1 MANTLVVGT
10 QWGDEGKGKIVDFL
24 SEKADIVA
32 RYQGG
37 TNAGHTIV
45 IGDEKFIMHLIPS
58 GILHPNIQCII
69 GNGVVIP
76 LESLIKEMDELIE
89 RGIHIGENLLISDRA
104 HLIMPYH
111 PLVESG
117 ANSREGSKLGTTLK
131 GIGPAYTDKMNR
143 LAGIRIA
150 DLFDAELFA
159 EKLDFNLQS
168 KLKNLESFRSEIDKV
183 VILEKYKEYAE
194 RIKPHVA
201 ETSLILHHAI
211 RAGKRILFEGAQGTL
226 LDIDFGTYP
235 FVTSSNTT
243 VGGVCTGLGIGPKA
257 IDEVMGIVK
266 AYTTRVGEGPFPTEL
281 SNALGEHL
289 RKKGAEFGATTGRP
303 RRCGWL
309 DMVVLKY
316 ATRINGLTS
325 IALTKLDVLDE
336 IDTIKVCVA
345 YKHKSDIITEFPSN
359 LKILDECEPIYEELP
374 GWMTPISEAKSYDEL
389 PSHAREYVEFIS
401 EQLETKIAIISVGPS
416 RAQTLVLNET
426 FSRRTSF
433 SPAKSIS
440 TF

>member
-1 MANTLVVGT
+1 MANTLVVGA

-37 TNAGHTIV
+37 NNAGHTIV

-58 GILHPNIQCII
+58 GILHPNVHCII
-69 GNGVVIP
+69 GNGVVLP
-76 LESLIKEMDELIE
+76 LENLIKEMDDLIE

-111 PLVESG
+111 SLMESVAESQG
-117 ANSREGSKLGTTLK
+117 EGRKLGTTLR

-150 DLFDAELFA
+150 DLFDAELFE
-159 EKLDFNLQS
+159 EKLDFNIQS
-168 KLKNLESFRSEIDKV
+168 KMQNLETLQNKIDKIA
-183 VILEKYKEYAE
+183 ILEKYREYAQ
-194 RIKPHVA
+194 RIKPHVTD
-201 ETSLILHHAI
+201 TSLILHNAI
-211 RAGKRILFEGAQGTL
+211 KDGKRILFEGAQGTL
-226 LDIDFGTYP
+226 LDVDFGTYP

-243 VGGVCTGLGIGPKA
+243 VGGVCTGLGIGPRA

-266 AYTTRVGEGPFPTEL
+266 AYTTRVGDGPFPTEL
-281 SNALGEHL
+281 SNALGEYL
-289 RKKGAEFGATTGRP
+289 RQKGAEFGATTGRP

-316 ATRINGLTS
+316 AARINGLTS

-336 IDTIKVCVA
+336 VDTIKVCVA
-345 YKHKSDIITEFPSN
+345 YKHKSNIITEFPSN
-359 LKILDECEPIYEELP
+359 LRILYECEPIYEELP
-374 GWMTPISEAKSYDEL
+374 GWMTPTSESKSYDDL
-389 PSHAREYVEFIS
+389 PAHARKYVEFIS
-401 EQLETKIAIISVGPS
+401 KQLETEIAIISVGPG
-416 RAQTLVLNET
+416 RNQTLVLND
-426 FSRRTSF
+426 
-433 SPAKSIS
+433 KSL
-440 TF
+440 

>member
-168 KLKNLESFRSEIDKV
+168 KLKNLE
-183 VILEKYKEYAE
+183 
-194 RIKPHVA
+194 
-201 ETSLILHHAI
+201 
-211 RAGKRILFEGAQGTL
+211 
-226 LDIDFGTYP
+226 
-235 FVTSSNTT
+235 
-243 VGGVCTGLGIGPKA
+243 
-257 IDEVMGIVK
+257 
-266 AYTTRVGEGPFPTEL
+266 
-281 SNALGEHL
+281 
-289 RKKGAEFGATTGRP
+289 
-303 RRCGWL
+303 
-309 DMVVLKY
+309 
-316 ATRINGLTS
+316 
-325 IALTKLDVLDE
+325 
-336 IDTIKVCVA
+336 
-345 YKHKSDIITEFPSN
+345 
-359 LKILDECEPIYEELP
+359 
-374 GWMTPISEAKSYDEL
+374 
-389 PSHAREYVEFIS
+389 
-401 EQLETKIAIISVGPS
+401 
-416 RAQTLVLNET
+416 
-426 FSRRTSF
+426 
-433 SPAKSIS
+433 
-440 TF
+440 

>member
-1 MANTLVVGT
+1 MANTLVVGA

-24 SEKADIVA
+24 SEKADVVA

-45 IGDEKFIMHLIPS
+45 IGDKKFIMHLIPS

-76 LESLIKEMDELIE
+76 LESLIKEMDGLIE

-111 PLVESG
+111 PLMESV
-117 ANSREGSKLGTTLK
+117 ANSREGKKLGTTLR
-131 GIGPAYTDKMNR
+131 GIGPAYMDKMNR

-150 DLFDAELFA
+150 DLFDAELFE
-159 EKLDFNLQS
+159 EKLDFNIQNKLQLVENLQS
-168 KLKNLESFRSEIDKV
+168 KIDKST
-183 VILEKYKEYAE
+183 ILKQYREYAQ

-201 ETSLILHHAI
+201 DTSSVLHNAI
-211 RAGKRILFEGAQGTL
+211 KNGKRILFEGAQGTL

-281 SNALGEHL
+281 SNTLGEHL
-289 RKKGAEFGATTGRP
+289 RQKGAEFGATTGRP

-316 ATRINGLTS
+316 AARINGLTS

-336 IDTIKVCVA
+336 MDTIKVCVA

-359 LKILDECEPIYEELP
+359 LRILYECEPIYEDLP
-374 GWMTPISEAKSYDEL
+374 GWKTPISEAKNYDDL
-389 PSHAREYVEFIS
+389 PIHAQKYIEFIS
-401 EQLETKIAIISVGPS
+401 EQLETKIAIISVGPA
-416 RAQTLVLNET
+416 RTQTLVLNE
-426 FSRRTSF
+426 
-433 SPAKSIS
+433 KL
-440 TF
+440 

>member
-1 MANTLVVGT
+1 MANTLVVGA
-10 QWGDEGKGKIVDFL
+10 QWGDEGKGKVVDFL

-45 IGDEKFIMHLIPS
+45 IEDEKFIMHLIPS

-76 LESLIKEMDELIE
+76 LESLIKEMDGLIE

-111 PLVESG
+111 PLMESV
-117 ANSREGSKLGTTLK
+117 ANSREGRKLGTTLR
-131 GIGPAYTDKMNR
+131 GIGPAYMDKMNR

-150 DLFDAELFA
+150 DLFDTELFE
-159 EKLDFNLQS
+159 EKLDFNIQSKLQLVESLQS
-168 KLKNLESFRSEIDKV
+168 KIDKNA
-183 VILEKYKEYAE
+183 ILKQYREYAQ

-201 ETSLILHHAI
+201 DTSSVLHNAI
-211 RAGKRILFEGAQGTL
+211 KNGKRILFEGAQGTL

-266 AYTTRVGEGPFPTEL
+266 TYTTRVGEGPFPTEL
-281 SNALGEHL
+281 SNTLGEHL
-289 RKKGAEFGATTGRP
+289 RQKGAEFGATTGRP

-316 ATRINGLTS
+316 AARINGLTS

-336 IDTIKVCVA
+336 MDTIKVCVA

-359 LKILDECEPIYEELP
+359 LRILYECEPIYEELP
-374 GWMTPISEAKSYDEL
+374 GWKTDISEAKNYEDL
-389 PSHAREYVEFIS
+389 PTHAQKYAEFIS
-401 EQLETKIAIISVGPS
+401 KQLETEIAIISVGPG

-426 FSRRTSF
+426 L
-433 SPAKSIS
+433 
-440 TF
+440 

>member
-1 MANTLVVGT
+1 MANILVVGA

-24 SEKADIVA
+24 SEKIDIVA

-37 TNAGHTIV
+37 NNAGHTIV

-58 GILHPNIQCII
+58 GILHSNIQCII

-111 PLVESG
+111 SLMESVAESQG
-117 ANSREGSKLGTTLK
+117 KGRKLGTTLK
-131 GIGPAYTDKMNR
+131 GIGPAYMDKMNR
-143 LAGIRIA
+143 LAGIRIV
-150 DLFDAELFA
+150 DLFDAELFE
-159 EKLDFNLQS
+159 EKLDFNIQS
-168 KLKNLESFRSEIDKV
+168 KLQNVAIQNEIDKTT
-183 VILEKYKEYAE
+183 ILEKYREYAQ

-201 ETSLILHHAI
+201 DTSLILHNAI
-211 RAGKRILFEGAQGTL
+211 KEGKRILFEGAQGTL

-281 SNALGEHL
+281 SNVLGEHL
-289 RKKGAEFGATTGRP
+289 RRKGAEFGATTGRP

-309 DMVVLKY
+309 DMVILKY
-316 ATRINGLTS
+316 AARINGLTN

-359 LKILDECEPIYEELP
+359 LRILYECEPIYEELP
-374 GWMTPISEAKSYDEL
+374 GWMTPISETKSYDDL
-389 PSHAREYVEFIS
+389 PANAQKYVEFIS
-401 EQLETKIAIISVGPS
+401 KYLETEIGIISVGP
-416 RAQTLVLNET
+416 RRDQTLVRQELD
-426 FSRRTSF
+426 
-433 SPAKSIS
+433 K
-440 TF
+440 

>member
-1 MANTLVVGT
+1 MANTLVVGA

-37 TNAGHTIV
+37 NNAGHTLV

-111 PLVESG
+111 SLMESVAESQG
-117 ANSREGSKLGTTLK
+117 KGRKLGTTLK
-131 GIGPAYTDKMNR
+131 GIGPAYMDKMNR

-150 DLFDAELFA
+150 DIFDAELFE
-159 EKLDFNLQS
+159 EKLDFNIQS
-168 KLKNLESFRSEIDKV
+168 KLQNVKTLQNEIDKTT
-183 VILEKYKEYAE
+183 ILEKYREYAQ

-201 ETSLILHHAI
+201 DTSLILHNAI
-211 RAGKRILFEGAQGTL
+211 KEGKRILFEGAQGTL
-226 LDIDFGTYP
+226 LDVDFGTYP

-257 IDEVMGIVK
+257 IDEVLGIVK

-281 SNALGEHL
+281 SNELGEHL
-289 RKKGAEFGATTGRP
+289 RQKGAEFGATTGRP

-316 ATRINGLTS
+316 AVRINGLTN

-359 LKILDECEPIYEELP
+359 LRILYECEPIYEELP
-374 GWMTPISEAKSYDEL
+374 GWMTPISEAKSYDDL
-389 PSHAREYVEFIS
+389 PANAQKYVEFIS
-401 EQLETKIAIISVGPS
+401 EQLETEIAIISVGPR
-416 RAQTLVLNET
+416 RAQTLVLND
-426 FSRRTSF
+426 
-433 SPAKSIS
+433 KSL
-440 TF
+440 

>member
-1 MANTLVVGT
+1 MANTLVVGA

-37 TNAGHTIV
+37 NNAGHTIV

-58 GILHPNIQCII
+58 GILHPNVHCII
-69 GNGVVIP
+69 GNGVVLP
-76 LESLIKEMDELIE
+76 LENLIKEMDDLIE

-111 PLVESG
+111 SLMESVAESQG
-117 ANSREGSKLGTTLK
+117 EGRKLGTTLR

-150 DLFDAELFA
+150 DLFDAELFE
-159 EKLDFNLQS
+159 EKLDFNIQS
-168 KLKNLESFRSEIDKV
+168 KLQNLETLQNKIDKIA
-183 VILEKYKEYAE
+183 ILEKYREYAQ
-194 RIKPHVA
+194 RIKPHVTD
-201 ETSLILHHAI
+201 TSLILHNAI
-211 RAGKRILFEGAQGTL
+211 KDGKRILFEGAQGTL
-226 LDIDFGTYP
+226 LDVDFGTYP

-266 AYTTRVGEGPFPTEL
+266 AYTTRVGEGPFPVEL
-281 SNALGEHL
+281 SNDLGEHL
-289 RKKGAEFGATTGRP
+289 RQKGAEFGATTGRP

-316 ATRINGLTS
+316 AARINGLTS
-325 IALTKLDVLDE
+325 VALTKLDVLDE
-336 IDTIKVCVA
+336 VDTIKVCVA
-345 YKHKSDIITEFPSN
+345 YKHKSNIITEFPSN
-359 LKILDECEPIYEELP
+359 LRILCECEPIYEELP
-374 GWMTPISEAKSYDEL
+374 GWMTPTSESKSYDDL
-389 PSHAREYVEFIS
+389 PAHARKYVEFIS
-401 EQLETKIAIISVGPS
+401 KQLETEIAIISVGPG
-416 RAQTLVLNET
+416 RNQTLVLND
-426 FSRRTSF
+426 
-433 SPAKSIS
+433 KSL
-440 TF
+440 

>member
-37 TNAGHTIV
+37 NNAGHTIV

-58 GILHPNIQCII
+58 GILHPNVQCII
-69 GNGVVIP
+69 GNGVVLP
-76 LESLIKEMDELIE
+76 LENLIKEMDGLID
-89 RGIHIGENLLISDRA
+89 RGIHISKNLLISDRA

-111 PLVESG
+111 SLIESV
-117 ANSREGSKLGTTLK
+117 ANSREARKLGTTLR

-143 LAGIRIA
+143 LSGIRIA
-150 DLFDAELFA
+150 DLFDAELFE
-159 EKLDFNLQS
+159 EKLDFNIQS
-168 KLKNLESFRSEIDKV
+168 KLQLVESLPSKIDKNT
-183 VILEKYKEYAE
+183 ILKQYSEYAQ

-201 ETSLILHHAI
+201 DTSLVLNKAI
-211 RAGKRILFEGAQGTL
+211 KNGKQILFEGAQGTL

-243 VGGVCTGLGIGPKA
+243 VGGVCTGLGVGPRA
-257 IDEVMGIVK
+257 IDEVMGIAK
-266 AYTTRVGEGPFPTEL
+266 AYTTRVGEGPLPTEL
-281 SNALGEHL
+281 SNALGEYL
-289 RKKGAEFGATTGRP
+289 RQKGAEFGATTGRP

-316 ATRINGLTS
+316 AARINGLTS

-336 IDTIKVCVA
+336 VDTIKVCVA
-345 YKHKSDIITEFPSN
+345 YKHKSNIITEFPSN
-359 LKILDECEPIYEELP
+359 LRILYECEPIYEELP
-374 GWMTPISEAKSYDEL
+374 GWMTPISESKSYDDL
-389 PSHAREYVEFIS
+389 PAHARKYVEFIS
-401 EQLETKIAIISVGPS
+401 KQLETEIAIISVGPG
-416 RAQTLVLNET
+416 RNQTLVLND
-426 FSRRTSF
+426 
-433 SPAKSIS
+433 KSL
-440 TF
+440 

>member
-1 MANTLVVGT
+1 MANTLVVGA

-24 SEKADIVA
+24 SEKADVVA

-45 IGDEKFIMHLIPS
+45 IGDKKFIMHLIPS

-76 LESLIKEMDELIE
+76 LESLIKEMDGLIE

-111 PLVESG
+111 PLMESV
-117 ANSREGSKLGTTLK
+117 ANSREGKKLGTTLR
-131 GIGPAYTDKMNR
+131 GIGPAYMDKMNR

-150 DLFDAELFA
+150 DFFDAELFK
-159 EKLDFNLQS
+159 EKLDFNIQSKLQLVENLQS
-168 KLKNLESFRSEIDKV
+168 KIDKGT
-183 VILEKYKEYAE
+183 ILKQYREYAQ

-201 ETSLILHHAI
+201 DTSSVLHNAI
-211 RAGKRILFEGAQGTL
+211 KNGKRILFEGAQGTL

-281 SNALGEHL
+281 SNTLGEHL
-289 RKKGAEFGATTGRP
+289 RQKGAEFGATTGRP

-316 ATRINGLTS
+316 AARINGLTS

-336 IDTIKVCVA
+336 MDTIKVCVA

-359 LKILDECEPIYEELP
+359 LRILYECEPIYEDLP
-374 GWMTPISEAKSYDEL
+374 GWKTPISEAKNYDDL
-389 PSHAREYVEFIS
+389 PIHAQKYIEFIS
-401 EQLETKIAIISVGPS
+401 EQLETKIAIISVGPA
-416 RAQTLVLNET
+416 RTQTLVLNE
-426 FSRRTSF
+426 
-433 SPAKSIS
+433 KL
-440 TF
+440 

>member
-37 TNAGHTIV
+37 NNAGHTIV

-58 GILHPNIQCII
+58 GILHPNVQCII
-69 GNGVVIP
+69 GNGVVLP
-76 LESLIKEMDELIE
+76 LENLIKEMDGLID
-89 RGIHIGENLLISDRA
+89 RGIHISKNLLISDRA

-111 PLVESG
+111 SLIESV
-117 ANSREGSKLGTTLK
+117 ANSREARKLGTTLR

-143 LAGIRIA
+143 LSGIRIA
-150 DLFDAELFA
+150 DLFDAELFE
-159 EKLDFNLQS
+159 EKLDFNIQS
-168 KLKNLESFRSEIDKV
+168 KLQLVESLPSKIDKNT
-183 VILEKYKEYAE
+183 ILKQYSEYAQ

-201 ETSLILHHAI
+201 DTSLVLNKAI
-211 RAGKRILFEGAQGTL
+211 KNGKQILFEGAQGTL

-243 VGGVCTGLGIGPKA
+243 VGGVCTGLGVGPRA
-257 IDEVMGIVK
+257 IDEVMGIAK
-266 AYTTRVGEGPFPTEL
+266 AYTTRVGEGPLPTEL
-281 SNALGEHL
+281 SNALGEYL
-289 RKKGAEFGATTGRP
+289 RQKGAEFGATTGRP

-316 ATRINGLTS
+316 AARINGLTS

-336 IDTIKVCVA
+336 VDTIKVCVA
-345 YKHKSDIITEFPSN
+345 YKHKSNIITEFPSN
-359 LKILDECEPIYEELP
+359 LRILYECEPIYEELP
-374 GWMTPISEAKSYDEL
+374 GWMTPISESKSYDDL
-389 PSHAREYVEFIS
+389 PAHAKKYAAFIS
-401 EQLETKIAIISVGPS
+401 EQLEAEIAIISVGPG
-416 RAQTLVLNET
+416 RNQTLVLND
-426 FSRRTSF
+426 
-433 SPAKSIS
+433 KSL
-440 TF
+440 

>member
-1 MANTLVVGT
+1 MANTLVVGA

-45 IGDEKFIMHLIPS
+45 IEDEKFIMHLIPS

-76 LESLIKEMDELIE
+76 LESLIKEMDGLIE

-111 PLVESG
+111 PLMESVTD
-117 ANSREGSKLGTTLK
+117 SREGRKLGTTLR
-131 GIGPAYTDKMNR
+131 GIGPAYMDKMNR

-150 DLFDAELFA
+150 DLFDTELFK
-159 EKLDFNLQS
+159 EKLDFNIQS
-168 KLKNLESFRSEIDKV
+168 KLQLVENLPSKIDKST
-183 VILEKYKEYAE
+183 ILKQYREYAQ

-201 ETSLILHHAI
+201 DTSSVLHNAI
-211 RAGKRILFEGAQGTL
+211 KKGKRILFEGAQGTL

-281 SNALGEHL
+281 SNTLGEHL
-289 RKKGAEFGATTGRP
+289 RQKGVEFGATTGRP

-316 ATRINGLTS
+316 AARINGLTS
-325 IALTKLDVLDE
+325 IALNKLDVLDE
-336 IDTIKVCVA
+336 MDTIKVCVA

-359 LKILDECEPIYEELP
+359 LRILYECEPIYEELP
-374 GWMTPISEAKSYDEL
+374 GWKTPISEAKNYDDL
-389 PSHAREYVEFIS
+389 PIHAQEYVEFIS
-401 EQLETKIAIISVGPS
+401 EQLETEIAVISVGPG
-416 RAQTLVLNET
+416 RNQTLVLNET
-426 FSRRTSF
+426 LL
-433 SPAKSIS
+433 
-440 TF
+440 